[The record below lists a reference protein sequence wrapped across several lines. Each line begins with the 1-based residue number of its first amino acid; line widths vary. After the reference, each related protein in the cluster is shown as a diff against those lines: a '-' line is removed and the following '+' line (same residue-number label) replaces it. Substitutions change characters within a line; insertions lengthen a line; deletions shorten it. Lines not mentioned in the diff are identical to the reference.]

1 MRNLELPGRSP
12 VHARNGIAATSH
24 PVSTF
29 TALSILQAGGNA
41 MDAAV
46 AACAVQG
53 VVEPESTGIGGD
65 CFVLY
70 APGGSGDVIAY
81 NGSGRAPAA
90 ATPEWYADQGITEIE
105 QTMPHAVTIPGSIDA
120 WDRLIRDH
128 GSMSLGELLQPA
140 IDYARDGYAITPRV
154 SYDWHMT
161 VDMLRDDP
169 NAARIFLPEGRAPKV
184 GEMHSQPELA
194 MTLAK
199 IAENGRDAFYT
210 GEVAADMVEYLQSL
224 GGLHTMEDFATAAG
238 EYVTPIRTDFRG
250 YEVLECPPNGQGI
263 TALIMLNILS
273 RFDPAGVD
281 PLSVERLHIEV
292 EAGRLAY
299 ADRDAYIADP
309 DQVEVPVDK
318 ILSVQHS
325 EDLRNQIDPA
335 RAMDPLEP
343 APLPNHEDT
352 VYITVVD
359 KDRNAVSF
367 INSIYHNFGSSR
379 VSPKFGVL
387 MQNRGEAF
395 SLDPAHPNCIAPGKR
410 PMHTII
416 PAMLLKDGR
425 AQMPFGVM
433 GGTYQAFGHAHFLT
447 RVLDFGFDLQEALDL
462 PRMFPEPGGNLE
474 LESGFAPEIS
484 EGLAK
489 MGHKVSKPKKPIGG
503 AQAIWIDWE
512 NGTLCGASE
521 PRKDG
526 CAIGY

>member
-1 MRNLELPGRSP
+1 MRNLELPGRST
-12 VHARNGIAATSH
+12 VHARSGIAATSH
-24 PVSTF
+24 PMSTF
-29 TALSILQAGGNA
+29 TAVSILQAGGNA

-90 ATPEWYADQGITEIE
+90 ATPEWFADQGITEIE
-105 QTMPHAVTIPGSIDA
+105 QTAPHAVTIPGSIDA
-120 WDRLIRDH
+120 WDRLIQDH

-140 IDYARDGYAITPRV
+140 IGYARDGYAITPRV

-161 VDMLRDDP
+161 TDMLRGDP
-169 NAARIFLPEGRAPKV
+169 NAARIFLPDGRAPKV

-194 MTLAK
+194 ETMAK
-199 IAENGRDAFYT
+199 IAEQGRDAFYT
-210 GEVAADMVEYLQSL
+210 GEVAADMVDYLKSL
-224 GGLHTMEDFATAAG
+224 GGLHTLDDFATAAG

-250 YEVLECPPNGQGI
+250 YEVLECPPNGSGI

-273 RFDPAGVD
+273 GYDPAGVD
-281 PLSVERLHIEV
+281 PLSIERLHIEI

-309 DQVEVPVDK
+309 DQIDVPVDK
-318 ILSVQHS
+318 ILSAQHAD
-325 EDLRNQIDPA
+325 DLRNQIDPD

-367 INSIYHNFGSSR
+367 INSVYHNFGSSR
-379 VSPKFGVL
+379 VSPKTGVL
-387 MQNRGEAF
+387 LQNRGEAF
-395 SLDPAHPNCIAPGKR
+395 CLDPKHPNCIAPNKR

-433 GGTYQAFGHAHFLT
+433 GGTYQAYGHAHFLT
-447 RVLDFGFDLQEALDL
+447 RVLDFGMDLQEAYDQ
-462 PRMFPEPGGNLE
+462 PRLFPEPEGVVEIEG
-474 LESGFAPEIS
+474 GFAPEIS

-489 MGHKVSKPKKPIGG
+489 MGHKVGKPDKPIGG

-521 PRKDG
+521 HRKDG